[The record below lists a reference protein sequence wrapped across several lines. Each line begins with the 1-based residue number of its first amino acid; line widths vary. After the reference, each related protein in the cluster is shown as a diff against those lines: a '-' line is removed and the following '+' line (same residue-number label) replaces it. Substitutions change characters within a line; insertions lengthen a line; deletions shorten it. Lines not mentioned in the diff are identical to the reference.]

1 MNKDYLQTTIE
12 YLPGIGERKSKLLQS
27 ELGVYT
33 FRDLLYT
40 FPFRYVDRS
49 RILTVRELRDGGGEV
64 QLRGIISDYVLEGFG
79 RKTRLKATFRD
90 DTGSIELVWFK
101 GSDYISEQF
110 PTGREYIVYGRP
122 KAFGHYYNIVH
133 PEVTPIERA
142 SQVAGGLLSVYH
154 TSEKMK
160 RSGLDSK
167 NLRNAIGR
175 LCQIANLYIEET
187 LPEEIRNRW
196 GLIPLPQALYAIH
209 FPKDDATLEKA
220 VQRLKFDE
228 LFFLQ
233 LSLQLTKKERKSH
246 FKGYLF
252 DQVGEYFN
260 SYYSSLPYDLTQA
273 QKRVLRE
280 IRHDTQSGLQMNR
293 LLQGDV
299 GCGKTLVATFS
310 MLLALDNGWQ
320 ACMMAPTEI
329 LAQQHYETLRSQLAP
344 LGIEVALLTGST
356 PQRERTTIL
365 EDLAQGSLRLLVG
378 THALLEERVQFA
390 HLALAV
396 IDEQHRFGVVQRA
409 RLWEKSLDLLPHV
422 LIMSATPIPRTLA
435 MTLYGDL
442 DISVIDELPP
452 GRKPISTRHYFD
464 DFSEEVFRLVEQEL
478 FAGRQIYVV
487 YPMIEGTEDSD
498 YKNLETGYE
507 QYRYRFGDR
516 NVTWIHGKLKP
527 QEKQQRMEQFVSGKI
542 PILLSTTVIEVGVN
556 VPNASVMVI
565 ENADRFGLAQLHQ
578 LRGRVG
584 RGAEQSYCLLLSKRT
599 ISPVAIKRIEA
610 MCSSNDGFFIAEED
624 LKLRGAGDIEGT
636 RQSGDLSG
644 LRLAEP
650 SKDLNI
656 LYAAAQ
662 TVKEILER
670 DALLEGGDMVLLAE
684 ELERIY
690 PKSKRWGSIG

>member
-1 MNKDYLQTTIE
+1 MNKDYLQTAIE

-64 QLRGIISDYVLEGFG
+64 QLRGVISDYVLEGFG
-79 RKTRLKATFRD
+79 RKTRLKASFRD
-90 DTGSIELVWFK
+90 ATGSIELVWFK

-110 PTGREYIVYGRP
+110 PAGREYIVYGRP

-175 LCQIANLYIEET
+175 LSQIAHLYIKET
-187 LPEEIRNRW
+187 LPEGVRNRW
-196 GLIPLPQALYAIH
+196 GLIPLSQALQAIH
-209 FPKDDATLEKA
+209 FPKDEATLEKA

-233 LSLQLTKKERKSH
+233 LSLQLTKSARKSQ

-299 GCGKTLVATFS
+299 GCGKTLVATFA

-329 LAQQHYETLRSQLAP
+329 LAQQHYDTLCSQLAP

-356 PQRERTTIL
+356 PQRERDTTL
-365 EDLAQGSLRLLVG
+365 AALAQGSLKLLVG
-378 THALLEERVQFA
+378 THALLEERVKFA
-390 HLALAV
+390 HLALAI
-396 IDEQHRFGVVQRA
+396 IDE
-409 RLWEKSLDLLPHV
+409 
-422 LIMSATPIPRTLA
+422 
-435 MTLYGDL
+435 
-442 DISVIDELPP
+442 
-452 GRKPISTRHYFD
+452 
-464 DFSEEVFRLVEQEL
+464 
-478 FAGRQIYVV
+478 
-487 YPMIEGTEDSD
+487 
-498 YKNLETGYE
+498 
-507 QYRYRFGDR
+507 
-516 NVTWIHGKLKP
+516 
-527 QEKQQRMEQFVSGKI
+527 
-542 PILLSTTVIEVGVN
+542 
-556 VPNASVMVI
+556 
-565 ENADRFGLAQLHQ
+565 
-578 LRGRVG
+578 
-584 RGAEQSYCLLLSKRT
+584 
-599 ISPVAIKRIEA
+599 
-610 MCSSNDGFFIAEED
+610 
-624 LKLRGAGDIEGT
+624 
-636 RQSGDLSG
+636 
-644 LRLAEP
+644 
-650 SKDLNI
+650 
-656 LYAAAQ
+656 
-662 TVKEILER
+662 
-670 DALLEGGDMVLLAE
+670 
-684 ELERIY
+684 
-690 PKSKRWGSIG
+690 